1 MQSLLKEFDAAGANL
16 VAITPQLPEHSVTMA
31 SVNDLGFDLL
41 TDFGSEFSASLGLR
55 FKLPE
60 NLQKLYQEFGIDLPK
75 YNNES
80 SWTLPIP
87 ARLIVDQDNVVRYI
101 DADPDYT
108 FRPEPT
114 EILRFLRSL
123 AL

>member
-1 MQSLLKEFDAAGANL
+1 MQSLLKEFQAIDATL
-16 VAITPQLPEHSVTMA
+16 VAITPQLPEYSATMINE
-31 SVNDLGFDLL
+31 NDLGFDLL
-41 TDFGSEFSASLGLR
+41 TDFGSEFSAGLGLC

-87 ARLIVDQDNVVRYI
+87 ARLIVDQHNVVRYI

-108 FRPEPT
+108 FRREPT
-114 EILRFLRSL
+114 ETLRFLRSL